1 MNMNGRTRV
10 ILADDHAVLR
20 DMLTARLNDE
30 PDMEVVAALG
40 DAGDVEGLAREL
52 GPDLVVLDIDMPGLS
67 PFAVARRLHDELPEV
82 RVVFLSAYL
91 RDRYVEQALEARAAG
106 YLVKQDTPESIVASL
121 RQAARGRT
129 AFSPSVRARMT
140 VGKGGVGLATQAGG
154 KLSLLTPREM
164 ETLRYLADGMTRKEI
179 AGTMEISHKTVEQ
192 HCEHLMQKLDIHD
205 RVELTRFAIRE
216 GLLEP

>member
-1 MNMNGRTRV
+1 MNTNGRTRV

-20 DMLTARLNDE
+20 DMLTARLDDE

-40 DAGDVEGLAREL
+40 DAGSVEDLAREL
-52 GPDLVVLDIDMPGLS
+52 ETDLVVLDIDMPGLS
-67 PFAVARRLHDELPEV
+67 PFAVAQRLHDEFPEI

-91 RDRYVEQALEARAAG
+91 RDHYVEQALKARAAG

-129 AFSPSVRARMT
+129 AFSASVRARMT
-140 VGKGGVGLATQAGG
+140 VGKGGVGLAAESSG

-164 ETLRYLADGMTRKEI
+164 ETLRYMASGLSRKAI
-179 AGTMEISHKTVEQ
+179 AGTMEISRKTVEQ
-192 HCEHLMQKLDIHD
+192 HCDHLMQKLDIHD